1 MTDEALLA
9 RKHIAQNITKE
20 RQDGMQ
26 ERPRR
31 EEPQFELMQ
40 LLYNAGIGTYP
51 SSDQPTVNPSKCN
64 QHARQALWELY
75 CDVADVV
82 NGCEGE
88 QTCTVTVLRR
98 VGIIVYSV

>member
-20 RQDGMQ
+20 RQDV
-26 ERPRR
+26 
-31 EEPQFELMQ
+31 
-40 LLYNAGIGTYP
+40 LYNAGIGTCP

-64 QHARQALWELY
+64 QQARQALWELY